1 MNAPRIG
8 KVVWAITA
16 VYFFQA
22 SFARVYVLLPAYMA
36 ANGVSDPRLIGVL
49 VGAFYLST
57 FARPF
62 VGWFT
67 DRAGFRTVLVWSG
80 AVSTVAAA
88 GMLFTN
94 PHSTLLLITWRIL
107 AGASFSFFG
116 VSLTAYQSE
125 AVTGEDRGAG
135 FSVVTAVAG
144 LPYLLVVPFCELLVA
159 NGYLK
164 SYLLVPVLL
173 ALVTCIGSLLLPH
186 VDNPAAANRDKP
198 GSSRPVL
205 DNPQVWMLLLS
216 ITLFCSVDASLL
228 SIAGLG
234 RERGIAVSGFLAATA
249 VTSVL
254 VRFFG
259 RSLID
264 HLPRVRT
271 AWACGV
277 ISAIFMAVSTLA
289 AFRGGILFVACGAL
303 YGVFI
308 GLGYPALLALIA
320 DVAPPEQRSR
330 VTSLFWF
337 FMGLAYMGMPV
348 VIGTLASVLRYWG
361 AFLLVNLALVP
372 LLWAIGRKWEKLQKS
387 AAIISMEIQ

>member
-62 VGWFT
+62 VGLFT
-67 DRAGFRTVLVWSG
+67 DRAGFHSVLVWSG
-80 AVSTVAAA
+80 AVSTVASA

-94 PHSTLLLITWRIL
+94 PHSTFLLVTWRIL

-116 VSLTAYQSE
+116 VALTAYQSE

-164 SYLLVPVLL
+164 TYLLVPVLL
-173 ALVTCIGSLLLPH
+173 ALATCIGAFRLPH
-186 VDNPAAANRDKP
+186 VDNPAAANRGRP
-198 GSSRPVL
+198 ASSRPVL
-205 DNPQVWMLLLS
+205 DNPQVWMLLVS
-216 ITLFCSVDASLL
+216 ITLFCSVDACLL

-234 RERGIAVSGFLAATA
+234 QERGIAVSGFLAATA
-249 VTSVL
+249 VTSVM

-259 RSLID
+259 RSLVD
-264 HLPRVRT
+264 RLPRVRT

-277 ISAIFMAVSTLA
+277 ISAVFMAASVLG
-289 AFRGGILFVACGAL
+289 AFRGGIPFVACGGL
-303 YGVFI
+303 YGIFI

-330 VTSLFWF
+330 VTSFFWF

-348 VIGTLASVLRYWG
+348 VVGNLAALAGYST
-361 AFLLVNLALVP
+361 AFLVVNLALIP
-372 LLWAIGRKWEKLQKS
+372 LIWTIGRKWEKLQKS
-387 AAIISMEIQ
+387 AKIISMEIQ

>member
-22 SFARVYVLLPAYMA
+22 SFARVYVLLPTYMA
-36 ANGVSDPRLIGVL
+36 ASGVVDPGRIGVL
-49 VGAFYLST
+49 LGCFYIST

-67 DRAGFRTVLVWSG
+67 DQAGFRRVLVISG

-88 GMLFTN
+88 GMLFTS
-94 PHSTLLLITWRIL
+94 PHSTALLIAWRIL
-107 AGASFSFFG
+107 AGTSFSFFG

-125 AVTGEDRGAG
+125 AVTGQDRGAG

-159 NGYLK
+159 RGYLK
-164 SYLLVPVLL
+164 TYMLVPVLFAL
-173 ALVTCIGSLLLPH
+173 AACIGSACLPH
-186 VDNPAAANRDKP
+186 VDNPAAAIKKSP
-198 GSSRPVL
+198 GKGRPVFE
-205 DNPQVWMLLLS
+205 NPQVLMLLFS

-234 RERGIAVSGFLAATA
+234 HEKGIPVSGFLAATA
-249 VTSVL
+249 VTSL
-254 VRFFG
+254 VIRFFG
-259 RSLID
+259 RSLVD
-264 HLPRVRT
+264 RLPRVRT
-271 AWACGV
+271 AWVCGV
-277 ISAIFMAVSTLA
+277 TAAIFMMASALPAVH
-289 AFRGGILFVACGAL
+289 GGLVFMVCGAL
-303 YGVFI
+303 YGIFI

-348 VIGTLASVLRYWG
+348 IIGTLAAATRYWG
-361 AFLLVNLALVP
+361 AFLLVNLVLIP
-372 LLWAIGRKWEKLQKS
+372 LISTVGLRWEKLQKS
-387 AAIISMEIQ
+387 ANIVFMETQ